1 MIQTNLREV
10 DMEDIDAGQFVHDL
24 KTFNATVVLL
34 NAAGIISSYQTKIP
48 YHYQSLIYTGTR

>member
-1 MIQTNLREV
+1 
-10 DMEDIDAGQFVHDL
+10 MEDIDAGQFVHDL